1 MSSKTPLFLAL
12 CAASIAIQ
20 RTTASTS
27 PLIALL
33 QRPASRKFLDIKAC
47 VLTCKWYL
55 CTVLLENT
63 LMIFRLNPSSGLP
76 LYVQLIEQIK
86 HALET
91 GSLRVGEQLPSVRQM
106 AEDALINPNT
116 VVRAYRELQQEGII
130 ELRHGSGAFI
140 RDAIAPRCEIDC
152 KRRH

>member
-1 MSSKTPLFLAL
+1 MKHDL
-12 CAASIAIQ
+12 
-20 RTTASTS
+20 
-27 PLIALL
+27 
-33 QRPASRKFLDIKAC
+33 C

-116 VVRAYRELQQEGII
+116 VVRAYRELQHEGII

-140 RDAIAPRCEIDC
+140 RDA
-152 KRRH
+152 